1 MILDCEDGQEN
12 IGSCIHFW
20 VQSYFN
26 LFYFSTLCSP
36 PPALPTLCTRL
47 CLRLGDAIFITM
59 SVHLNHIS
67 HFSTLALVARYA
79 RLGQVARGARSPPQ
93 LCPWQ
98 GQYVRMMCAKGI
110 GKEGKVKKKGVSF
123 SRPRTCCLSKLNILF
138 LPVWL
143 SACMCVCVSVC
154 TYFSLC
160 AFFSFFF
167 YSSADVVFDHDNIK
181 Y

>member
-36 PPALPTLCTRL
+36 PPALPTFCTRL

-79 RLGQVARGARSPPQ
+79 RLGQVARGARTPPQ
-93 LCPWQ
+93 LCP
-98 GQYVRMMCAKGI
+98 
-110 GKEGKVKKKGVSF
+110 
-123 SRPRTCCLSKLNILF
+123 
-138 LPVWL
+138 
-143 SACMCVCVSVC
+143 
-154 TYFSLC
+154 
-160 AFFSFFF
+160 
-167 YSSADVVFDHDNIK
+167 
-181 Y
+181 